1 VGWHSVMHDSA
12 AGKLATAPGAVIL
25 PDPADWDSFVALHH
39 DGHLL
44 QSSGWGALKAR
55 FGWKRHM
62 LAAIEGTAIRA
73 GALVL
78 ERRRFGLCVLYVPR
92 GPLFSGD
99 AVIDRLLLDA
109 LDRLAR
115 RQRAVFARLE
125 PNVSADDERGA
136 ALDAVLL
143 QRGMRPATTIQPRS
157 TIHLA
162 LMPEPERLLAAM
174 SKGHRADIKRAARE
188 GVEVRAGGAP
198 ADLDAFYAIMQ
209 ATGARAEFAIHA
221 RAYYAGVLDVLRDAV
236 RLWLA
241 DHRGVTVAAA
251 ITAAWGQTAVY
262 LYSGSTAEGLRCGA
276 QHAIQWQAIQWART
290 RGATCYDFWG
300 IPDGLGQAAACADPA
315 ARARLEAEA
324 QNDPLYGVYRFKKG
338 FGGSVVRYLPAYDR
352 VFLPPLYALWRQRT
366 EG

>member
-1 VGWHSVMHDSA
+1 MGWHPVMYDSA
-12 AGKLATAPGAVIL
+12 AGQPASAPITAIS
-25 PDPADWDSFVALHH
+25 PDPADWDSFVSLHR

-44 QSSGWGALKAR
+44 QSSGWGELKAR
-55 FGWKRHM
+55 FGWKRHI
-62 LAAIEGTAIRA
+62 LAVMEGTTIRA

-78 ERRRFGLCVLYVPR
+78 ERRRFGLSALYLPR

-99 AVIDRLLLDA
+99 AVIDRFLLDA

-115 RQRAVFARLE
+115 WQRAVFARLE

-136 ALDAVLL
+136 ALDAALL
-143 QRGMRPATTIQPRS
+143 QRGMRRAVTIQPRS
-157 TIHLA
+157 TIHLD

-174 SKGHRADIKRAARE
+174 SKGHRADIKRAVRE
-188 GVEVRAGGAP
+188 GVVVRAGDGP

-209 ATGARAEFAIHA
+209 ATGARAEFAVHA
-221 RAYYAGVLDVLRDAV
+221 RAYYAGVLDILQDAA

-241 DHRGVTVAAA
+241 DHHGVTVAAA
-251 ITAAWGQTAVY
+251 MTAAWGRMAVY
-262 LYSGSTAEGLRCGA
+262 LYSGSTVEGLRCGA
-276 QHAIQWQAIQWART
+276 QHAIQWQAIQWARA
-290 RGATCYDFWG
+290 RGVTCYDFWG
-300 IPDGLGQAAACADPA
+300 IPDGLGQAVACADPA

-352 VFLPPLYALWRQRT
+352 VFLPPLYALWRRRA